1 MTPRDIELLAAAA
14 IRDRGIS
21 LPLRTVLRR
30 KPLRL
35 TMKIPVTMGLIR
47 VSELYLKM
55 GVRAKDYAD
64 YTPEQRA
71 DFIARHGRAVSRII
85 AYGIV
90 RGPVVGTLLNRPVAW
105 LLRGCMDPLML
116 GEAWR
121 IVLDT
126 INTAPF
132 GSITASLE
140 AVNRLSPIA
149 GRCGKRS

>member
-21 LPLRTVLRR
+21 LPLRTIFRR

-35 TMKIPVTMGLIR
+35 TMRIPVTQGLIR

-64 YTPEQRA
+64 YTLEQRA
-71 DFIARHGRAVSRII
+71 DFIARHGRAVSRIV

-90 RGPVVGTLLNRPVAW
+90 RGPVIGALLNRPVAW

-126 INTAPF
+126 VNTAPF

>member
-14 IRDRGIS
+14 IRDCGIS

-35 TMKIPVTMGLIR
+35 TMRIPVTQGLIR
-47 VSELYLKM
+47 ISELYLKM
-55 GVRAKDYAD
+55 GVRAKDYPG

-71 DFIARHGRAVSRII
+71 AFIARHGRAVSRII

-105 LLRGCMDPLML
+105 LLRNCMDPQML

-121 IVLDT
+121 IVLDS
-126 INTAPF
+126 INTVPF
-132 GSITASLE
+132 GDITASLE
-140 AVNRLSPIA
+140 VVNRLAPIT
-149 GRCGKRS
+149 GHSGKRS

>member
-14 IRDRGIS
+14 IRDCGIS
-21 LPLRTVLRR
+21 LPLRTVFR
-30 KPLRL
+30 KKSLRL
-35 TMKIPVTMGLIR
+35 TMKIPVTQGLIR

-55 GVRAKDYAD
+55 GVRAKDYAE

-71 DFIARHGRAVSRII
+71 DFIARHGRAISRIV

-90 RGPVVGTLLNRPVAW
+90 RGPLIGTLFNRPVAW

-121 IVLDT
+121 IVLDA

-132 GSITASLE
+132 GDITTSLE
-140 AVNRLSPIA
+140 AVNRLSPME
-149 GRCGKRS
+149 GHSEKRS

>member
-1 MTPRDIELLAAAA
+1 MTSRDIELLAAAA
-14 IRDRGIS
+14 IRDFGIS
-21 LPLRTVLRR
+21 LPLRTVLRK
-30 KPLRL
+30 KPFRL

-149 GRCGKRS
+149 GR

>member
-1 MTPRDIELLAAAA
+1 MTSRDIELLAAAA
-14 IRDRGIS
+14 IRDCGIS
-21 LPLRTVLRR
+21 LPLRTVFHQR
-30 KPLRL
+30 PFRL
-35 TMKIPVTMGLIR
+35 TMRIPVTQGLIR
-47 VSELYLKM
+47 ISELYLKM
-55 GVRAKDYAD
+55 GVRAKDYTE
-64 YTPEQRA
+64 YTTEQRA

-126 INTAPF
+126 VNTAPF

-149 GRCGKRS
+149 GR

>member
-1 MTPRDIELLAAAA
+1 MTSRDIELLAAAA
-14 IRDRGIS
+14 IRDCGIS

-30 KPLRL
+30 KPFRL
-35 TMKIPVTMGLIR
+35 TMRIPATQGLIR

-55 GVRAKDYAD
+55 GVRAGDYEG

-71 DFIARHGRAVSRII
+71 GFIARHGRAVSRIV

-126 INTAPF
+126 VNTAPF

-140 AVNRLSPIA
+140 TVNRLSPIA
-149 GRCGKRS
+149 GR

>member
-1 MTPRDIELLAAAA
+1 MKVMTPRDIELLAAAA
-14 IRDRGIS
+14 IRDCGIS

-35 TMKIPVTMGLIR
+35 TMKIPATMGLIR
-47 VSELYLKM
+47 ASELYLKM
-55 GVRAKDYAD
+55 DVRAGDYEG

-71 DFIARHGRAVSRII
+71 DFIARHGRAVSRIV

-90 RGPVVGTLLNRPVAW
+90 RGPVIGTLLNRPVAW

-149 GRCGKRS
+149 GR